1 MSLKDAFVNV
11 AQGAATSIANR
22 AVTSVVQGVAS
33 GLKGSNP
40 TNDTSSLGAQSRP
53 SPILSYPDDVDTD
66 PMQGHY
72 ILFGVREVK
81 PGKIERP
88 KAVSAIDAGAGGD
101 IAFQAQAMGQ
111 QLRRSGAAAV
121 GQQVQGLP
129 PGKANEILNESVR
142 EAKGKNT
149 SLRLKNASTSRFVN
163 HIALYMPPQVSVS
176 YEAKYAEETIG
187 VAAEAGKEALQQLF
201 GKKGFSFA
209 TIGDAAL
216 QGVKAKGLDALDA
229 VAPGAKALVALER
242 GKIITPR
249 MELMFEG
256 IGRRNFEF
264 SFVMIPKTLDEAQTI
279 REIVH
284 VFKKHMTSDVAT
296 SSFGG
301 SKNVRELNIPDV
313 FDIKYMY
320 RNKENSYLN
329 KISTCSLT
337 GMDVQYGGDRYTAY
351 EPDSSGSPPP
361 QRTSISLK
369 FSELELM
376 YRNRIEDGF

>member
-33 GLKGSNP
+33 GLNGSNP

-88 KAVSAIDAGAGGD
+88 KPISAIDAGAGGD
-101 IAFQAQAMGQ
+101 FAFQAQ
-111 QLRRSGAAAV
+111 AV

-187 VAAEAGKEALQQLF
+187 AAAEAGAEVLRGLF

-369 FSELELM
+369 FTELELM

>member
-72 ILFGVREVK
+72 ILFGVRVVK

-88 KAVSAIDAGAGGD
+88 KAVSAVEAGAGGD
-101 IAFQAQAMGQ
+101 FAFQAQ
-111 QLRRSGAAAV
+111 AV

-129 PGKANEILNESVR
+129 PGKASELFEKSAK

-149 SLRLKNASTSRFVN
+149 SIRLKTASTSQYVK
-163 HIALYMPPQVSVS
+163 HVALYMPPQVSVS
-176 YEAKYAEETIG
+176 YEAKYADQEIG
-187 VAAEAGKEALQQLF
+187 VLAEAGSDVLRSIFGGEKFSF
-201 GKKGFSFA
+201 GKLKGDVLQAVKSKG
-209 TIGDAAL
+209 IDAI
-216 QGVKAKGLDALDA
+216 DA
-229 VAPGAKALVALER
+229 VAPGAKALIALER
-242 GKIITPR
+242 GKIMTPR

-264 SFVMIPKTLDEAQTI
+264 SFVMIPKTLNEAEKI

-284 VFKKHMTSDVAT
+284 VFKKHMTSDVST
-296 SSFGG
+296 TNFGQQ
-301 SKNVRELNIPDV
+301 KNVRELGIPDV

-369 FSELELM
+369 FTELEIM